1 MIQLNEKYKS
11 FTSTEL
17 HLWNCFDLFSIA
29 WKTNQNKST
38 SVDKRVIDNLN
49 FKISTDLKKCLNN
62 EAAIF

>member
-11 FTSTEL
+11 FTSKEL

-29 WKTNQNKST
+29 W
-38 SVDKRVIDNLN
+38 NLN
-49 FKISTDLKKCLNN
+49 VKISTNFKKRLNY